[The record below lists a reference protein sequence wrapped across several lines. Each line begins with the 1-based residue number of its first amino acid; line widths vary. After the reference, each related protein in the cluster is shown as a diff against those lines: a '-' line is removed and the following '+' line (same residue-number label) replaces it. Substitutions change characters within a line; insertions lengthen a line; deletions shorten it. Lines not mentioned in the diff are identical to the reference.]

1 MFLETAGVLLYETTR
16 KNARKS
22 EKAQRKLMRNYMRA
36 VERANRANETRY
48 QAILGEHTG
57 LYGRT
62 MRGLESVGEAQRQ
75 MLREEDRRI
84 QADARQA
91 AVSRGMAGTT
101 VAASLQQAAARQSG
115 IAARALEEEN
125 RIRKINADAML
136 TGQRLGVMERKVE
149 QGPDPNVLR
158 MQMQMAAQPSSRM
171 VAFNRVLDET
181 YRAANTAINAIA
193 AMKGGSPAP
202 PGESPSNYNPYQ
214 AAAQTPVGPPAQ
226 QQTAVVPAA
235 KQAEPTPPPAQ
246 SASQPQDKY
255 YGQSAYE
262 LYMQNNRRR
271 RPEFY

>member
-1 MFLETAGVLLYETTR
+1 MSTKKG
-16 KNARKS
+16 ARKS
-22 EKAQRKLMRNYMRA
+22 EKAQRRLMRDYMRA
-36 VERANRANETRY
+36 VEQANRANETRY
-48 QAILGEHTG
+48 QTILGEHTN
-57 LYGRT
+57 LYNRT
-62 MRGLESVGEAQRQ
+62 MQGLESVGEAQRQ
-75 MLREEDRRI
+75 MLREEERRL

-91 AVSRGMAGTT
+91 AVSKGMAGTT

-125 RIRKINADAML
+125 RIRKINADAIL

-158 MQMQMAAQPSSRM
+158 MQMQMAAQPSSNM
-171 VAFNRVLDET
+171 AAVNRVLDT
-181 YRAANTAINAIA
+181 VFRAGNLGVSAIA
-193 AMKGGSPAP
+193 ATSGGGAAGV
-202 PGESPSNYNPYQ
+202 GEGLSNSTQ
-214 AAAQTPVGPPAQ
+214 AAAQTPVRPAAQ
-226 QQTAVVPAA
+226 QQTAVVPVP
-235 KQAEPTPPPAQ
+235 KQAEPTPSPAQ